1 MAQREA
7 AELLAHYGTPI
18 RPFLDDPAVTEICV
32 NAWND
37 IWVETAGRLTRT
49 TARWSSE
56 TELVTFIKQVA
67 NALGQEVDE
76 HRRPLLDAR
85 FDNGTRLNATLRPI
99 AVFGP
104 CVSIRPFPKTVFSL
118 DDLLRFGAVTP
129 AMVEVFRLAVLGRLN
144 VLVSGGTGSG
154 KTTLLRCFCRFVPD
168 DERTIT
174 IEDTAENLLPDHP
187 HRLSFEAPKRLQAE
201 GALPVT
207 MGLLIENAL
216 RQRPDRIIVG
226 EIRSAEAAA
235 AFVDAINTGHAGTM
249 STVHANGAVDALARL
264 DVLYA
269 RQAAN
274 FSMEVVRALIRGNID
289 LVVHAVRESDGE
301 ATMRRVKEVV
311 WIENHRPVPL
321 IRHRR
326 GEGHVGDDDAICRFR
341 RHLADRT

>member
-1 MAQREA
+1 M
-7 AELLAHYGTPI
+7 LVHYGMPI
-18 RPFLDDPAVTEICV
+18 RAFLDDPDITEICV

-37 IWVETAGRLTRT
+37 VWIEKAGRLIRT
-49 TARWSSE
+49 HARWSSE

-76 HRRPLLDAR
+76 QRRPLLDAR
-85 FDNGTRLNATLRPI
+85 LDDGTRLNATLRPI

-104 CVSIRPFPKTVFSL
+104 CVSIRPFPKRVFDL
-118 DDLLRFGAVTP
+118 DDLLRFGAVT
-129 AMVEVFRLAVLGRLN
+129 ADMLEIFRLAVAARLN

-154 KTTLLRCFCRFVPD
+154 KTTLLRCFCRFVPA

-187 HRLSFEAPKRLQAE
+187 HRLSFEAPKRRHGE
-201 GALPVT
+201 GVTMIT

-235 AFVDAINTGHAGTM
+235 AFVDAVNTGHAGTM
-249 STVHANGAVDALARL
+249 STIHANGAADALARL

-269 RQAAN
+269 RQAGN
-274 FSMEVVRALIRGNID
+274 FSMEVIRALIRGNID
-289 LVVHAVRESDGE
+289 LVVHAARESEGE
-301 ATMRRVKEVV
+301 AGSVRRVKEVL
-311 WIENHRPVPL
+311 WLEDRHPVTL
-321 IRHRR
+321 TRHRR
-326 GEGHVGDDDAICRFR
+326 GDGHESDTQAIERFR
-341 RHLADRT
+341 RKLSDGIV